1 MNSKNMKTLANLMR
15 KRVDSDADNLV
26 IVAGY
31 SGSGKSVFASQLMFE
46 IHKVEE
52 ENVEKKLK
60 LIRDNIIYQPKNFA
74 LFDSK
79 VKKLRDK
86 SVIQI
91 DEFIE
96 IAYRRNALKKIN
108 RQFNILMNQIRNR
121 NMTTLGLIPNF
132 LDCDKSVLD
141 FRAEMLII
149 VVKRG
154 YAMVFLPDKNV
165 WAKGEDRWKIK
176 QNFKMIDDLQKSDKR
191 NRLLTVEEII
201 DVLKESPNYYMSI
214 KFDDLSPDIVK
225 ETYQKYKRWG
235 GTFKPDDEAEA
246 EKLLDSK
253 AKFKRNM
260 CRRLYEKDNAPKE
273 ICEITGLPIST
284 VNSYLRDIRIKEKKK
299 ESIDI
304 VVT

>member
-1 MNSKNMKTLANLMR
+1 MR
-15 KRVDSDADNLV
+15 KRADSDADNLV
-26 IVAGY
+26 IIAGY
-31 SGSGKSVFASQLMFE
+31 SGSGKSVFSANLMFE
-46 IHKVEE
+46 INKASEE
-52 ENVEKKLK
+52 DVKKRLK
-60 LIRDNIIYQPKNFA
+60 LIKNNIIYQPKNFT

-79 VKKLRDK
+79 VRKLKDK

-108 RQFNILMNQIRNR
+108 RKFNILMNQIRDR

-191 NRLLTVEEII
+191 NRLLNVEEII
-201 DVLKESPNYYMSI
+201 EVLKQSPNYYMSI
-214 KFDDLSPDIVK
+214 KFDDLKPSIVK
-225 ETYQKYKRWG
+225 ETYKKYKRWG
-235 GTFKPDDEAEA
+235 GTIKPDDEASTEA
-246 EKLLDSK
+246 LMDNK

-260 CRRLYEKDNAPKE
+260 CRKLYEKGIDIKDIIIMTE
-273 ICEITGLPIST
+273 IPRTSVYEYTRD
-284 VNSYLRDIRIKEKKK
+284 LRDKEKK
-299 ESIDI
+299 SSHNSTNT
-304 VVT
+304 V